1 MTIAISVNFK
11 GRVEAA
17 VTMASTSK
25 MMGILGPSGAGKSSF
40 LRAVAGVEDA
50 ASVSIS
56 WPNLSRR
63 IGMVYQQAM
72 LFPHLNVQGNLEL
85 ATLRATKGAI
95 SISHAV
101 VGCCCDHLLDKPVST
116 LSGGEAQRVAIARA
130 LVNGPDLLLLDESFS
145 AIDIATRRKIY
156 QFLKALCMNTGLKCI
171 VVSHDI
177 EDLALFCDELVY
189 FAQGNTVKQGTTGD
203 VLNDLFETTEV
214 GDPTAT
220 LEGVIDVCSAS
231 TQNGTELRE
240 ELEEAEKELGKAHEI
255 QVVIVNVEG
264 VNVYVTRDTL
274 ITSPLSL
281 TQQSGR
287 FSVKATDVSIDTCHE
302 IDNTTSSI
310 LNALPCQIQ
319 AISPV
324 MHGCSQL
331 PSAKVLL
338 TLAIQGNNKE
348 ASPQLLYA
356 SISSLSLSRL
366 HLHVGMNVMARFK
379 LL

>member
-17 VTMASTSK
+17 VTMDETCK
-25 MMGILGPSGAGKSSF
+25 MIGLMGPSGAGKSSF
-40 LRAVAGVEDA
+40 LRAVAGVESEPA
-50 ASVSIS
+50 VSIS
-56 WPNLSRR
+56 WPNESRR

-85 ATLRATKGAI
+85 ATMRATKGAI

-145 AIDIATRRKIY
+145 AIDVATRRKIY
-156 QFLKALCMNTGLKCI
+156 QFIKALCMETGLICI

-189 FAQGNTVKQGTTGD
+189 LSQGRVLKQGLTGD

-214 GDPTAT
+214 GDPIAT
-220 LEGVIDVCSAS
+220 VEGIVESSSA
-231 TQNGTELRE
+231 NAFINPGGETEHP
-240 ELEEAEKELGKAHEI
+240 KAHEHHI
-255 QVVIVNVEG
+255 VTVNVEG
-264 VNVYVTRDTL
+264 TDVHVTCDNL
-274 ITSPLSL
+274 IPTARLPEQLKA
-281 TQQSGR
+281 R
-287 FSVKATDVSIDTCHE
+287 FSVKATEVSIDTRHE

-310 LNALPCQIQ
+310 LNALPCRIQ
-319 AISPV
+319 AITPALQNS
-324 MHGCSQL
+324 SSL

-338 TLAIQGNNKE
+338 TLTIRGSNQAKP
-348 ASPQLLYA
+348 PQLLYA

-366 HLHVGMNVMARFK
+366 KLRIGMEVTARFK